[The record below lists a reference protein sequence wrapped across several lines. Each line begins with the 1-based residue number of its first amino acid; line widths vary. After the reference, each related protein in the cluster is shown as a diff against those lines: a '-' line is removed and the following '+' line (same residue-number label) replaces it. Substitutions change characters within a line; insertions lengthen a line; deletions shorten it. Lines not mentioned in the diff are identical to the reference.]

1 MTAGEREVN
10 AMSETVIQAP
20 YPTDGT
26 DFQGAVRH
34 HYTTIMKRCLKVVV
48 ICLPLWLQ
56 LFVLKIEWLLP
67 VAIAGLFG
75 VVSSILLCLSRLSW
89 VRRCSRIFHNYPL
102 QFRGPVD
109 KLHLGRE
116 KRIVIRFGR
125 KDAYTSP
132 VMRALEPLTRIKAP
146 TGMTAGIWFA
156 GDDPFGGAAIVPGS
170 GELLFMQPR
179 EWDSLAQQR
188 RDAGV
193 ERAERAKRA
202 GLKRRV
208 PVR

>member
-1 MTAGEREVN
+1 
-10 AMSETVIQAP
+10 MSEATRKAL
-20 YPTDGT
+20 YATDGT
-26 DFQGAVRH
+26 DFRGAVKA
-34 HYTTIMKRCLKVVV
+34 YYAAASKRFLRYFA

-56 LFVLKIEWLLP
+56 LFVFKIEWLLP
-67 VAIAGLFG
+67 VAIAGFLG
-75 VVSSILLCLSRLSW
+75 VLISTITFYSKVSWIW
-89 VRRCSRIFHNYPL
+89 RCSRVFRAYPL

-109 KLHLGRE
+109 KVHLGTER
-116 KRIVIRFGR
+116 KIVIRFG
-125 KDAYTSP
+125 KMGAYDSP
-132 VMRALEPLTRIKAP
+132 MLRAVEPLTHIKAP

-179 EWDSLAQQR
+179 EWDSLSQQR
-188 RDAGV
+188 RAAGV
-193 ERAERAKRA
+193 ERAERARRA